1 MDSESRPAASLHAP
15 VQPIVEI
22 ELGRLRGTER
32 AGIRSFRGVPFAA
45 PPVGLL
51 RFRPPEEPEPWGGVR
66 DATRVGPVA
75 RQPRPVTLPG
85 PFRGLLGG
93 GVQSEDCLTL
103 NVWTPGTDGARRPVL
118 VWIHGG
124 AFVLGSG
131 SSPIYSGRRL
141 ARRGDAVVVTLNYRL
156 GAFGFAHLGLLGV
169 PGAEDVVNLGLQDQ
183 LAALRFVRDHIAAF
197 GGDPGN
203 VTIFGESAGAM
214 SVGTLL
220 GTPAARPL
228 VARAILQSG
237 AAHNVS
243 SPERAAR
250 AADALLREL
259 GATPEGAVRVLAE
272 APAEAILAAQQ
283 RASLSL
289 GLGHGTLPWQPAV
302 DGRVVP
308 RQPLEAIAAGE
319 ARGIPILAGTNRD
332 EWKLFTLFDGK
343 TRRMDGAALRR
354 RLGRIL
360 PVKDEDGREWGERAL
375 EVYRAERKAGGAS
388 APFETWEAIQADR
401 IFRYPATRLA
411 ELHAAHEPRTYQ
423 YLFEWAPRLARKRIG
438 ACHAI
443 EIPFV
448 FGTLRHP
455 LLRLLLTA
463 SGGAEAL
470 SRSMRDAWLAFA
482 RGGVPAAPGLEAWR
496 PYEARER
503 ATMILGPRCYL
514 ARAPGEEARRFWEPH
529 LARPAA

>member
-1 MDSESRPAASLHAP
+1 
-15 VQPIVEI
+15 
-22 ELGRLRGTER
+22 
-32 AGIRSFRGVPFAA
+32 
-45 PPVGLL
+45 
-51 RFRPPEEPEPWGGVR
+51 
-66 DATRVGPVA
+66 
-75 RQPRPVTLPG
+75 
-85 PFRGLLGG
+85 
-93 GVQSEDCLTL
+93 
-103 NVWTPGTDGARRPVL
+103 VL

-124 AFVLGSG
+124 AFVIGSG

-156 GAFGFAHLGLLGV
+156 GAFGFAHLGLLGAA
-169 PGAEDVVNLGLQDQ
+169 GAEDAVNLGIQDQ
-183 LAALRFVRDHIAAF
+183 VAALRFVREHIAAF

-228 VARAILQSG
+228 FARAILQSG

-243 SPERAAR
+243 GPERAAR

-259 GATPEGAVRVLAE
+259 GTTPARAMEVLAE
-272 APAEAILAAQQ
+272 APAAAILEAQQ
-283 RASLSL
+283 RASLAL
-289 GLGHGTLPWQPAV
+289 GLAHGTLPWQPAV

-308 RQPLEAIAAGE
+308 RQPLDAIAAGE
-319 ARGIPILAGTNRD
+319 AKGIPILAGTNRD
-332 EWKLFTLFDGK
+332 EWKLFTIFDSK
-343 TRRMDGAALRR
+343 TRRMGEDALRR
-354 RLGRIL
+354 RLARIL
-360 PVKDEDGREWGERAL
+360 PELDGDGREWGQRAFDLYRTAREGAAAAGPL
-375 EVYRAERKAGGAS
+375 EV
-388 APFETWEAIQADR
+388 WEAFQADR

-411 ELHAAHEPRTYQ
+411 ELQAAHEPRTYK
-423 YLFEWAPRLARKRIG
+423 YLFDWTPRLGRRRIG

-455 LLRLLLTA
+455 LLRVLLGA

-482 RGGVPAAPGLEAWR
+482 RGGEPAAAGLEAWQ
-496 PYEARER
+496 PYEAGKR
-503 ATMILGPRCYL
+503 ATMILGPRSRL
-514 ARAPGEEARRFWEPH
+514 QGAPAEEARRFWEPH
-529 LARPAA
+529 LAQPAA